1 LNKYNVE
8 FIGSFFVSL
17 AFILNLQND
26 WSGPAVA
33 AVLVAFSF
41 AGHQFSGAHFNPAV
55 SFAVWMRGNLSNFE
69 LPRYLI
75 SQILAAVL
83 AALIG
88 TFLLKASGNVDISQ
102 QHFEPFSALISEFLG
117 SFAVV
122 FVFLCVNLTQKN
134 RVNSFLGLAVG
145 AIFLGLHFSLKKVS
159 GGAFNPSVGIGFMVG
174 NWVGP
179 RDFWIY
185 FVGCFLGGAV
195 ASTIFTVVY
204 GRD

>member
-1 LNKYNVE
+1 
-8 FIGSFFVSL
+8 
-17 AFILNLQND
+17 
-26 WSGPAVA
+26 
-33 AVLVAFSF
+33 
-41 AGHQFSGAHFNPAV
+41 
-55 SFAVWMRGNLSNFE
+55 MRGNLSTFE

-75 SQILAAVL
+75 SQILATVL

-88 TFLLKASGNVDISQ
+88 TFLLKASGNVDITQ

-122 FVFLCVNLTQKN
+122 FVFLSVHFTQKN
-134 RVNSFLGLAVG
+134 RVNSFFGLAIG
-145 AIFLGLHFSLKKVS
+145 AIFLGLHYSLKKVS
-159 GGAFNPSVGIGFMVG
+159 GGAFNPATGIAFMVG
-174 NWVGP
+174 NWVGA

-185 FVGCFLGGAV
+185 FFGCFIGGAV